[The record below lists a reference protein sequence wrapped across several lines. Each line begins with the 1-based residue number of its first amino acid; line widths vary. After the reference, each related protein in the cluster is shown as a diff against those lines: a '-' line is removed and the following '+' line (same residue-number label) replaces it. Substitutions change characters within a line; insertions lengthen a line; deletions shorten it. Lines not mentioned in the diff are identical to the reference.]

1 MNREITH
8 LPCDCI
14 SLTGVKDEV
23 VMDKLQ
29 SLLKHMEDSISPRCI
44 KEYTVD
50 HGAYSDRSA
59 EVNKQDRSG
68 RKEDDDNC
76 TEYLAQWKD
85 HVSATFVT
93 ELDRLGERKL
103 QWNLDG
109 CGAGIPGEIL
119 GDFLH
124 HMKLCKRKVDAFV
137 GREDLLAEAS
147 QRLYEPHQGTDSH
160 SDEQS
165 LRSISF
171 CIIGKSGSG
180 KTSLMSKLSH
190 EAHKREQESGQ
201 NRPIVV
207 RFCGT
212 NSESATGAKLMQSIC
227 KQLHFCLGITT
238 DIPKSFDELVK
249 YFHSLLREHAI
260 LLFIDSL
267 DQLR

>member
-59 EVNKQDRSG
+59 EVNKQDRSEG
-68 RKEDDDNC
+68 KEDDDNC

-160 SDEQS
+160 SDKQS

-212 NSESATGAKLMQSIC
+212 NSESATGAKLIQSIC

>member
-1 MNREITH
+1 
-8 LPCDCI
+8 
-14 SLTGVKDEV
+14 
-23 VMDKLQ
+23 MDKLQ
-29 SLLKHMEDSISPRCI
+29 YLLKHMEDSISPHCI

-50 HGAYSDRSA
+50 HGAYSDLSA

-85 HVSATFVT
+85 HVFTTFVN
-93 ELDRLGERKL
+93 ELDRLGERKRE
-103 QWNLDG
+103 WNVDG
-109 CGAGIPGEIL
+109 RGAGIPGEIL

-147 QRLYEPHQGTDSH
+147 QRLYEPNQGTHSHSDDNIDSH
-160 SDEQS
+160 SDKS

-238 DIPKSFDELVK
+238 NIPKSFDELVQ
-249 YFHSLLREHAI
+249 YFHSLLRDHAI